1 MRALPWERM
10 VFMRKLLFTLAL
22 AFLLV
27 LALGTTAMAAGTD
40 DALASAETLHELG
53 LFQGTGTNA
62 DGTPIYDLE
71 KVPTRNQ
78 ALIMLIRLL
87 GKEEEAKAGTWEI
100 PFTDVS
106 EGMRPYVG
114 YAYANGLTKGY
125 SAEKFGGG
133 QAAKDNQYIAF
144 LLRAL
149 GYESGADFTVS
160 RASELSD
167 ALNITSGQYQQG
179 MKFTRGDV
187 AQLSVSALYANV
199 KGTETTMMAKLQTEG
214 VVPAQAE
221 TPTPPSYL
229 RPEDAAPEG
238 LEFREIPYEY
248 PYVCL
253 YGYVPDYFSAE
264 RFEYAVDGED
274 VYFRIYFSS
283 ETVGEFFV
291 TVGNSIL
298 SPKGT
303 YLGELAPL
311 RRYAA
316 DAESGVFTCK
326 IEREL
331 LEQYFILYLGPSED
345 YKQSPDYAIQ
355 VGYFLTYDG
364 EEPQFQEET
373 AYQDDSYEA
382 PDFQFE
388 SLEYA
393 EVVGGRLYRM
403 NFTNGIRRTVQLW
416 LSEQGSSEG
425 WKYLPGGFIRTP
437 EPGDTSVVYFVPNC
451 VWKTDLEVIHIRIRD
466 NDYDGSCPD
475 HGYVDIYL
483 NGEIPGGNGGPN
495 GFD

>member
-1 MRALPWERM
+1 MCAC
-10 VFMRKLLFTLAL
+10 
-22 AFLLV
+22 
-27 LALGTTAMAAGTD
+27 
-40 DALASAETLHELG
+40 
-53 LFQGTGTNA
+53 
-62 DGTPIYDLE
+62 
-71 KVPTRNQ
+71 
-78 ALIMLIRLL
+78 
-87 GKEEEAKAGTWEI
+87 
-100 PFTDVS
+100 
-106 EGMRPYVG
+106 
-114 YAYANGLTKGY
+114 
-125 SAEKFGGG
+125 
-133 QAAKDNQYIAF
+133 
-144 LLRAL
+144 
-149 GYESGADFTVS
+149 
-160 RASELSD
+160 
-167 ALNITSGQYQQG
+167 
-179 MKFTRGDV
+179 
-187 AQLSVSALYANV
+187 
-199 KGTETTMMAKLQTEG
+199 
-214 VVPAQAE
+214 
-221 TPTPPSYL
+221 
-229 RPEDAAPEG
+229 
-238 LEFREIPYEY
+238 
-248 PYVCL
+248 VCL
-253 YGYVPDYFSAE
+253 YGDTPDYFTAE
-264 RFEYAVDGED
+264 RFEYAMDGED

-298 SPKGT
+298 SLKGT

-331 LEQYFILYLGPSED
+331 LEQYYTLYLGPSED
-345 YKQSPDYAIQ
+345 YKQSPDYAIRA
-355 VGYFLTYDG
+355 GYFLTYDG

-382 PDFQFE
+382 PDFQFQ

-403 NFTNGIRRTVQLW
+403 NFTNGIRRMVQLW